1 MLLFKLTLVALA
13 LAKNRRLLDDGE
25 KRPGGG
31 GGNSACRGLEEAD
44 MQGFMDKMLDAFDST
59 TSDFTVYCQI
69 DADFEAFPG
78 CPDVARRNLQEE
90 RKKRY
95 NKARMSISDGTTSH
109 VQVRFRNEDSE
120 DTYPCYTGTEL
131 QFTVNDIDK
140 DWEVTT
146 LGTDRKAKVTAGLT
160 MTQTFSETGCTI
172 THELTC
178 KIPRRGG
185 LYAVDETT
193 CDVQQMDCYTTDKES
208 TTGIGMRCYTDAT
221 KIRGFSSADDCPSSD
236 DGTDDGTDSGT
247 DDGTDSGADDGTDS
261 GAVTLGNEA
270 VSP

>member
-1 MLLFKLTLVALA
+1 MLLFKFTLIALA
-13 LAKNRRLLDDGE
+13 LAKNRRILDDAD
-25 KRPGGG
+25 KPRPGG

-59 TSDFTVYCQI
+59 TSDFEVFCQI
-69 DADFEAFPG
+69 DADYEAFPG
-78 CPDVARRNLQEE
+78 CPEVARRNLG
-90 RKKRY
+90 RKSY
-95 NKARMSISDGTTSH
+95 NKARMSLSDGTTSN
-109 VQVRFRNEDSE
+109 VQVRFREEEGE
-120 DTYPCYTGTEL
+120 DTYTCYTGTEL

-140 DWEVTT
+140 DWAVTT
-146 LGTDRKAKVTAGLT
+146 LGSDRKPKVTAGLT

-185 LYAVDETT
+185 LYEVDEDT

-208 TTGIGMRCYTDAT
+208 TTEIRMRCYTDAS
-221 KIRGFSSADDCPSSD
+221 KIRGFSSADDCPSTD
-236 DGTDDGTDSGT
+236 DGTDDGTDNGT

-261 GAVTLGNEA
+261 GTVTLGNEA